1 MDRLRGRCLRVVGT
15 PVVTRRGGTLFPGT
29 SSPEPGLL
37 SGTRHVIL
45 RPFLRSHDISSL
57 RNVFLRSGVVPIFET
72 FAVSIGP
79 HKPEP

>member
-72 FAVSIGP
+72 FAVFIGP